1 MLKRP
6 GILIPVFFLCLAHT
20 TITGQAQWP
29 EAASASLGG
38 CYVTLQGYFSASLNQ
53 AGLGFIEQSSVTIQH
68 CRPYL
73 LKELGQSSISG
84 QFKTGSG
91 ALGMVLAYQGLSGF
105 RQTSLWLSYG
115 MKLHP
120 RISAG
125 VGIHFWNSSI
135 AEQFIYAPGISFALG
150 LQVRINDQ
158 WMLGGGL
165 FHPTGWSTLPVVFS
179 QKQMLLVAG
188 CSYSFLKAGLF
199 YSELHINP
207 EEGLILCNGLE
218 WILNQHT
225 RLRTGVKSR
234 PFTFSW
240 GVSLNFTRL
249 VMEFSFQ
256 YRPHSGLSPLTSLTY
271 GW

>member
-6 GILIPVFFLCLAHT
+6 GILIPVFFLSLVHT
-20 TITGQAQWP
+20 TVTGQVQWP
-29 EAASASLGG
+29 GAASAALGG
-38 CYVTLQGYFSASLNQ
+38 CYVTLQGNFSASLNQ
-53 AGLGFIEQSSVTIQH
+53 AGLGFTEQSLVTVQH

-73 LKELGQSSISG
+73 LKELGRSSISG

-91 ALGMVLAYQGLSGF
+91 AVGIALGSQGLTGF

-125 VGIHFWNSSI
+125 VGIHLWNSSI
-135 AEQFIYAPGISFALG
+135 AEQFIYAPGVSFALG
-150 LQVRINDQ
+150 LQIRINDQ
-158 WMLGGGL
+158 WTLGGGL
-165 FHPTGWSTLPVVFS
+165 YHPVGWNALPVVFS
-179 QKQMLLVAG
+179 QKQMVIAAG
-188 CSYSFLKAGLF
+188 CSYSFLRAGLF
-199 YSELHINP
+199 FSELHIKP
-207 EEGLILCNGLE
+207 EEGIILCNGLE
-218 WILNQHT
+218 WILNPHT
-225 RLRTGVKSR
+225 SLRTGVCSR

-240 GVSLNFTRL
+240 GVSLKFTKW
-249 VMEFSFQ
+249 VMDFSFQ